1 MKPRRTRRAALALFA
16 AFGIGVVVVAVIATQ
31 QFHLSAARAF
41 GQLLAGDPARVFGK
55 DGLRVLVVGLDYD
68 YDERDQETSAHSRS
82 DIIMAVNLD
91 FTNRRIFDL
100 SVPRD
105 MVATLPNGR
114 VAKINEAQSDGGIRE
129 SEDVVSRW
137 LGVPAFDRYVI
148 LRIDTM
154 KDLIDALGGVEVDVK
169 NSDALMHAG
178 PNGPVDYDDSW
189 GHLHVHLRPGMQH
202 LDGGQAV
209 GYARFRHDWCSDP
222 CRIMRQQQVIHAL
235 VNRIEDHRLDAVLHL
250 RQLVDVMRRDVET
263 NLSAGEEFSLAAAYA
278 RVTAA
283 DIVTGQVPYVRSVYL
298 PGSGDSV
305 VADEDKKRALVA
317 TMLADAPPAPP
328 DAALLSS
335 IAPAAIRVHVQNGTN
350 VKGLARRI
358 AERLRD
364 DGFTLGAVDNAGES
378 DIEQSTISGGSA
390 AAPLAFKVQQALGD
404 AARSARVYY
413 TSSDAN
419 SAAGDV
425 LFVVGGD
432 VARALER
439 PAAAPSP

>member
-1 MKPRRTRRAALALFA
+1 MKFNRTRRAALALFA
-16 AFGIGVVVVAVIATQ
+16 ALGIGVVVAGVILTPQ
-31 QFHLSAARAF
+31 LHLSTARAL

-55 DGLRVLVVGLDYD
+55 DNLRVLVVGLDYD

-105 MVATLPNGR
+105 MIATLPNGR
-114 VAKINEAQSDGGIRE
+114 IAKINEAQSDGGIRE
-129 SEDVVSRW
+129 SEEVVSRW
-137 LGVPAFDRYVI
+137 LDVPAFDRYVI

-154 KDLIDALGGVEVDVK
+154 KDLIDALGGVDVDVR
-169 NSDALMHAG
+169 NSDALMHAE

-189 GHLHVHLRPGMQH
+189 GHLHVHLLGGVQH

-209 GYARFRHDWCSDP
+209 GYARFRHDWGSDP

-235 VNRIEDHRLDAVLHL
+235 VKRIEEHRLDAVLHVQ
-250 RQLVDVMRRDVET
+250 QLIDVMRRDVET
-263 NLSAGEEFSLAAAYA
+263 NLSAGEELSLAAAYA
-278 RVTAA
+278 HVTAA

-298 PGSGDSV
+298 PGSGDSI

-317 TMLADAPPAPP
+317 AMLADAPPAAP

-335 IAPAAIRVHVQNGTN
+335 IAPADIRVHVQNGTTLT
-350 VKGLARRI
+350 GLARRV

-364 DGFTLGAVDNAGES
+364 DGFTVGAVDNAGES

-390 AAPLAFKVQQALGD
+390 AAPLAFKVQQALGN
-404 AARSARVYY
+404 AAQSARVYY
-413 TSSDAN
+413 ASSTAN
-419 SAAGDV
+419 AVGGDV

-432 VARALER
+432 VARALDR